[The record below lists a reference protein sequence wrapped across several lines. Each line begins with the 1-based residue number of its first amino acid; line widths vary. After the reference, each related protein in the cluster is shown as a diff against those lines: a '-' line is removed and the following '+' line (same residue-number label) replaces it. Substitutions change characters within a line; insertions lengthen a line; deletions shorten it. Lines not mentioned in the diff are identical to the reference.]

1 MLERAE
7 RVVHMLGALILYGV
21 AVAFVSAAIYVSI
34 KNADKP
40 AFVDPPC
47 SAQSPAHK

>member
-1 MLERAE
+1 MERAE
-7 RVVHMLGALILYGV
+7 RIVQMLGALILY
-21 AVAFVSAAIYVSI
+21 AIAIAFVSASIYISV

-47 SAQSPAHK
+47 SAQSSPAHK